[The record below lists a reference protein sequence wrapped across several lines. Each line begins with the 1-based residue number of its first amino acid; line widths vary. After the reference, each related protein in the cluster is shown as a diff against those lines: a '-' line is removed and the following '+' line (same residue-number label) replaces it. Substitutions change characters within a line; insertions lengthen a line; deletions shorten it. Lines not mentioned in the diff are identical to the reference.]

1 MARRSTYIPLGLQ
14 QKSDFFY
21 SRGER
26 LQDQALATLRG
37 QLIEIISG
45 TIFAFIG
52 FAACAIAAM
61 RGRGVRLF
69 LWLGVWSVM
78 YGTGL
83 LTRCVLVVTALPRW
97 LQICVPYANA
107 VTTYLVVVVAF
118 FAFLE
123 LSVGRLRMVMWTINV
138 AGIGVAIAGIGWF
151 VYAGSEDRFILY
163 NGIVTV
169 CGLLVL
175 LTVLAVKKLS
185 EKYLVFLNRGVLATG
200 MLVFVNVALLVNLSN
215 AMRYNLPHLVNH
227 LGFAV
232 FLLSLGYV
240 GVQIVFGNERRLLSI
255 EKELEVA
262 RQLQFSI
269 LPTAIPEIENVHISV
284 RYRPMAAVAGDFYEF
299 VGVDGKRIGFL
310 VADVTGHGVP
320 AALIASMIKV
330 ALQSV
335 EACAHDPGEVLRGLN
350 RILFK
355 QIHEQY
361 VSAAYL
367 WMDAERGKAFY
378 SAAGH
383 PPLLRWKED
392 RMERIESNGLLFG
405 IIPDPEYPVC
415 ELAIRRGERLLL
427 YTDGLIESQNASG
440 EFFGDRKLEEVIRR
454 NQSRPST
461 ELLEQLLAE
470 IRAWQPASLAQQD
483 DITLVVI
490 DVS

>member
-1 MARRSTYIPLGLQ
+1 
-14 QKSDFFY
+14 
-21 SRGER
+21 
-26 LQDQALATLRG
+26 LQDQALVTLGG

-45 TIFAFIG
+45 TIFVFVG
-52 FAACAIAAM
+52 FAACAIAAV
-61 RGRGVRLF
+61 RRSGVRLF
-69 LWLGVWSVM
+69 LWLGVWSAM

-83 LTRCVLVVTALPRW
+83 LTRCSLVVAALPRW

-107 VTTYLVVVVAF
+107 ANTYLVVVVAF

-123 LSVGRLRMVMWTINV
+123 LSVGRLRLVMWSINV
-138 AGIGVAIAGIGWF
+138 AGIIVAIAGIGWF
-151 VYAGSEDRFILY
+151 VYAGSENRFVLY

-169 CGLLVL
+169 CGLLLL

-185 EKYLVFLNRGVLATG
+185 EKYMVFLNRGVLGTG
-200 MLVFVNVALLVNLSN
+200 TLVFVSVALLVNLSN
-215 AMRYNLPHLVNH
+215 AIRHNLPHLVNH

-367 WMDAERGKAFY
+367 WMDAEHGKAFY

-383 PPLLRWKED
+383 PPLLRWKEGKL
-392 RMERIESNGLLFG
+392 ERIESNGLLFG

-427 YTDGLIESQNASG
+427 YTDGLIEPQNASG